1 MTIHFLHKHSTG
13 NILFCT
19 KCPFRADIRA
29 VYTALCLNQK
39 IFPDFFVRKIKVLLR
54 VGAIHAKKKLRRF
67 LRCSFLIDDYNT
79 DLSAAQV

>member
-1 MTIHFLHKHSTG
+1 MTIHFLHKHSTV

-19 KCPFRADIRA
+19 KCPFHADIRA
-29 VYTALCLNQK
+29 VYTALCSNQK
-39 IFPDFFVRKIKVLLR
+39 NFPKISVRKIKVLYR
-54 VGAIHAKKKLRRF
+54 CGTPGKEKLRRF

>member
-39 IFPDFFVRKIKVLLR
+39 IFPDFFVRKIKVLVQ
-54 VGAIHAKKKLRRF
+54 VGNPCKEKTAAFFALQF
-67 LRCSFLIDDYNT
+67 LN
-79 DLSAAQV
+79 